1 MAETYVKTFT
11 DPDEATAEAAGLEW
25 LAEAED
31 AGGTRIAR
39 VLAHPEP
46 RVLHLEQISEGA
58 PTSDQAER
66 FGRSLA
72 HTHAAGAPHW
82 GAPSPGFPQPGS
94 LRMGRSRTAFVSAAE
109 APDTWG
115 EFFAEYR
122 IRDYVHR
129 IVDQG
134 GFDGSEAAV
143 FERVA
148 ERLEDG
154 EFGSP
159 QPALVGDGPA
169 RLHGDLWAGN
179 VLWPTP
185 GQPVDGTTPTGAVL
199 IDANPHRGHAETDL
213 ALRASSYGLVAWAV
227 DGMDVLDVEDA
238 ARRAAEAVRGG
249 GGPHF
254 LEMRTYRFRAH
265 SMYDSDRY
273 REKAEIAAWKERDPI
288 DLLSATMRAEG
299 QLDDVAL
306 ARIETEVGEEID
318 RAVASAD
325 AAPFEPV
332 EELTRFVH
340 SEPVEEV
347 GR

>member
-1 MAETYVKTFT
+1 MAETFVKTFT
-11 DPDEATAEAAGLEW
+11 DPDEATAEAAGLAW
-25 LAEAED
+25 LAEAEA

-46 RVLHLEQISEGA
+46 RVLHLEQISDGA
-58 PTSDQAER
+58 PTTEQAER

-72 HTHAAGAPHW
+72 HTHAAGAAHW
-82 GAPSPGFPQPGS
+82 GAPSPGFPSPGA
-94 LRMGRSRTAFVSAAE
+94 LRMGRSRTAFVSAAD

-122 IRDYVHR
+122 IRDYASR
-129 IVDQG
+129 IVDAG

-154 EFGSP
+154 EFAAP

-199 IDANPHRGHAETDL
+199 IDANPHGGHAETDL
-213 ALRASSYGLVAWAV
+213 ALLGLFGLPRLDTVLAAYDEESPLADGWQERVELHQLAPLLLHVFLFGGSYTGAALR
-227 DGMDVLDVEDA
+227 A
-238 ARRAAEAVRGG
+238 ARKYA
-249 GGPHF
+249 
-254 LEMRTYRFRAH
+254 
-265 SMYDSDRY
+265 
-273 REKAEIAAWKERDPI
+273 
-288 DLLSATMRAEG
+288 
-299 QLDDVAL
+299 
-306 ARIETEVGEEID
+306 
-318 RAVASAD
+318 
-325 AAPFEPV
+325 
-332 EELTRFVH
+332 
-340 SEPVEEV
+340 
-347 GR
+347 

>member
-11 DPDEATAEAAGLEW
+11 DPDEATAEAAGLKW
-25 LAEAED
+25 LAEAEN

-46 RVLHLEQISEGA
+46 RILHLEQISDGA
-58 PTSDQAER
+58 PTTEQAER

-72 HTHAAGAPHW
+72 HTHAAGTPHW
-82 GAPSPGFPQPGS
+82 GAPSPGFPQQGS
-94 LRMGRSRTAFVSAAE
+94 LRMGRSRTAFVAAAD

-122 IRDYVHR
+122 IRDYVSR

-148 ERLEDG
+148 ARLEGG
-154 EFGSP
+154 EFGSS
-159 QPALVGDGPA
+159 QPALVGEGPS

-199 IDANPHRGHAETDL
+199 IDANPHGGHAETDL
-213 ALRASSYGLVAWAV
+213 ALLGLFGLQRLETVLAAYDEESPLADGWQDRVELHQLAPLLLHVFLFGGSYRQAALR
-227 DGMDVLDVEDA
+227 A
-238 ARRAAEAVRGG
+238 ARRYA
-249 GGPHF
+249 
-254 LEMRTYRFRAH
+254 
-265 SMYDSDRY
+265 
-273 REKAEIAAWKERDPI
+273 
-288 DLLSATMRAEG
+288 
-299 QLDDVAL
+299 
-306 ARIETEVGEEID
+306 
-318 RAVASAD
+318 
-325 AAPFEPV
+325 
-332 EELTRFVH
+332 
-340 SEPVEEV
+340 
-347 GR
+347 

>member
-46 RVLHLEQISEGA
+46 RVLHLEQISDGA
-58 PTSDQAER
+58 PTTEQAER
-66 FGRSLA
+66 FGWSLA

-82 GAPSPGFPQPGS
+82 GAPSPGFPQQGS
-94 LRMGRSRTAFVSAAE
+94 LRMGQSRTAFVSAAD

-122 IRDYVHR
+122 IRDYVSR

-134 GFDGSEAAV
+134 GFDGAEAAV

-154 EFGSP
+154 EFGAP
-159 QPALVGDGPA
+159 QPSLVGDGPA

-199 IDANPHRGHAETDL
+199 IDANPHGGHAETDL
-213 ALRASSYGLVAWAV
+213 ALLGLFGLPRLETVLAAYDEASPLADGWQDRVELHQLAPLLLHVFLFGGSYTGAALR
-227 DGMDVLDVEDA
+227 A
-238 ARRAAEAVRGG
+238 ARRYA
-249 GGPHF
+249 
-254 LEMRTYRFRAH
+254 
-265 SMYDSDRY
+265 
-273 REKAEIAAWKERDPI
+273 
-288 DLLSATMRAEG
+288 
-299 QLDDVAL
+299 
-306 ARIETEVGEEID
+306 
-318 RAVASAD
+318 
-325 AAPFEPV
+325 
-332 EELTRFVH
+332 
-340 SEPVEEV
+340 
-347 GR
+347 